1 MNRTDDSQPDDLG
14 VLLAQCHEALV
25 AGRPLPPETERAIPE
40 ATLARLRQDVDCLQR
55 LERARRKPTADG
67 RADPTPTVPY
77 AHPASA
83 TRAGLTRLGRFELRR
98 QLGHGGFGRVY
109 LAWDPVLQREVALK
123 VPHLEVSLV
132 PDLRQRF
139 LNEARAAAGLAHP
152 HLVPVYEAGEEQ
164 GLCYIVSA
172 YCPGSDLAG
181 WLKERDRPVEE
192 RTAAAMVAA
201 LADAVHHVHERGIYH
216 RDIKPGNVLLDAG
229 FTPRL
234 TDFGLAKMPGGG
246 TDLTQSGVV
255 LGTASYMAPEQVD
268 GRLRNIAAHTD
279 VYGLGALLYELLT
292 GQPPFRGATRDET
305 LGLVHKQPPT
315 PPSCLR
321 PGLCRTLEAICL
333 KCLEKTPR
341 KRYPSAAELAD
352 DLGRWMKGQPTI
364 ARPLGP
370 VARRWQAVRRHPLP
384 AGLALVSLLAAVLAF
399 VVRHYNDPDRPLRRL
414 EAELAAGRPVEL
426 IGETGRPGWFRWR
439 NGEETSLL
447 SMNGDGTFLVNCW
460 GLGMLELLRDPP
472 HEGYRFRAE
481 IRHESSDQK
490 VAEVGLYCACRAF
503 PGVAG
508 TMHHFSQVAF
518 NDQQSDAFRWDIT
531 FKDLMNLPGL
541 PPRPKGNQVRFI
553 SQLHSEGDEKTRW
566 DCRQS
571 LAQPELF
578 QPALGGVLP
587 WRQLEVEVM
596 PDAVRA
602 RWGAGRQAVD
612 EMTREWVT
620 VRTDEMLH
628 EMRRMRPEDRSVD
641 NIDASAFPRGSL
653 GLLLYKSSASFRRVA
668 VEPLDRRDWDRNIRA
683 EKAQQ
688 VSFLYYLGR

>member
-14 VLLAQCHEALV
+14 VLLAKYHEALV
-25 AGRPLPPETERAIPE
+25 SGRPLPPETEQEIPVE
-40 ATLARLRQDVDCLQR
+40 TRARLRRDVDCLHR
-55 LERARRKPTADG
+55 LERARRKPTTDV
-67 RADPTPTVPY
+67 RADSTPIVPY
-77 AHPASA
+77 THPASVP
-83 TRAGLTRLGRFELRR
+83 RASLTRLGRFELRCL
-98 QLGHGGFGRVY
+98 LGEGGFGRVY
-109 LAWDPVLQREVALK
+109 LAWDPALQREVALK
-123 VPHLEVSLV
+123 VPHLEVSLA

-152 HLVPVYEAGEEQ
+152 HLVPVYEAGEEN

-172 YCPGSDLAG
+172 YCRGSDLAG
-181 WLKERDRPVEE
+181 WLKDRERPVEE

-201 LADAVHHVHERGIYH
+201 LADALHHVHERGIYH
-216 RDIKPGNVLLDAG
+216 RDIKPSNVLLDTGIVRPGSKPGESAGPPG

-246 TDLTQSGVV
+246 TDLTRSGTV
-255 LGTASYMAPEQVD
+255 LGTASYMAPEQAD
-268 GRLRNIAAHTD
+268 GRTRDIGPHTD

-305 LGLVHKQPPT
+305 LGLVHKQPPA

-333 KCLEKTPR
+333 KCLEKDPAE
-341 KRYPSAAELAD
+341 RYPSAAALAD
-352 DLGRWMKGQPTI
+352 DLGRWMRGQPTV
-364 ARPLGP
+364 ARPPGSM
-370 VARRWQAVRRHPLP
+370 ARGWRAMRRHPVL
-384 AGLALVSLLAAVLAF
+384 AGLALACLFATGLGLMVH
-399 VVRHYNDPDRPLRRL
+399 HYNDPDRPLRRL

-426 IGETGRPGWFRWR
+426 IGDTGRPVWSRWR

-490 VAEVGLYCACRAF
+490 VAEVGLYCGCRAF

-508 TMHHFSQVAF
+508 PMHYFIQVAF
-518 NDQQSDAFRWDIT
+518 NDQQSDAFRWDVT
-531 FKDLMNLPGL
+531 FKDRMNLPGL

-553 SQLHSEGDEKTRW
+553 AQLHSEGDEKTGW

-602 RWGAGRQAVD
+602 RWGAERQEVG
-612 EMTREWVT
+612 EMTRDWVT

-628 EMRRMRPEDRSVD
+628 VMRRMRPEDRSVD
-641 NIDASAFPRGSL
+641 NIDASEFPRGSL
-653 GLLLYKSSASFRRVA
+653 GLLLLKSSASFRRAV
-668 VEPLDRRDWDRNIRA
+668 VEPL
-683 EKAQQ
+683 
-688 VSFLYYLGR
+688 GR